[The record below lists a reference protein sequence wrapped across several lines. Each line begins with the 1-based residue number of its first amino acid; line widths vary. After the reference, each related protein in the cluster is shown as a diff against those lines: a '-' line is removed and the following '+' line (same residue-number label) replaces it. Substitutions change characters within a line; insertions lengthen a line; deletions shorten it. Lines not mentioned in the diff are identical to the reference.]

1 MLLEVIARLAN
12 VRPTQKLS
20 RLTKDFSDLIAKI
33 YIFDNK
39 LAWIRWK
46 KRMAKKG
53 QKIFFPKNAP
63 RFVIRP
69 AVHLNWKN
77 RVIFWKYTLLLFW
90 KKKNDQKIG
99 SIKYM

>member
-1 MLLEVIARLAN
+1 MRKELEQTSRQKMLLEVIARLAN

-33 YIFDNK
+33 YIFDNE

-53 QKIFFPKNAP
+53 QTIFFQSLEKFFFPKMHH
-63 RFVIRP
+63 V
-69 AVHLNWKN
+69 L
-77 RVIFWKYTLLLFW
+77 
-90 KKKNDQKIG
+90 
-99 SIKYM
+99 